1 MYILSDEAYSDFV
14 YNQDRF
20 ISFGNLDVKKENS
33 IIINSISKNF
43 GISGWRL
50 GYIITNEKLINQILK
65 INQHLITCPPTMLE
79 YYIEKHFDEIIQI
92 TKPQIE
98 KLIEKRKQ
106 IINFM
111 NKNDLKLNSE
121 EFCTQLLQK
130 YGVSVVPGIG
140 YGDSCDNFIRISI
153 GSENMKRVKTGLNF
167 IRKLIKSTS
176 F

>member
-1 MYILSDEAYSDFV
+1 
-14 YNQDRF
+14 
-20 ISFGNLDVKKENS
+20 
-33 IIINSISKNF
+33 
-43 GISGWRL
+43 
-50 GYIITNEKLINQILK
+50 
-65 INQHLITCPPTMLE
+65 MLE

-111 NKNDLKLNSE
+111 NKNDLKFLPGETTFYIFASIADSKLNSE
-121 EFCTQLLQK
+121 EFCSQLLQK